1 MIVPNLS
8 RQPGQESQKDELIA
22 SFAEITRVL
31 AEIPRLVKEAEQPEL
46 VMAALVFV
54 VVFVGLSLTVI
65 GFWLFYRDR
74 RGPPASPTQ
83 NGVSANEMTLS
94 VSLEATL
101 VEHGSEHPQRHHQ
114 TSKSC
119 INSRVICS
127 RASSRANSRTSSR
140 ASRRSEFKFSQRDD
154 ASRKHNPPA
163 FFKAI

>member
-101 VEHGSEHPQRHHQ
+101 VEHGSEHPQRHQQLQQKLYQQQSHMQ
-114 TSKSC
+114 QSQQQGQQQNQQQSQPPQ
-119 INSRVICS
+119 RVQIF
-127 RASSRANSRTSSR
+127 TT
-140 ASRRSEFKFSQRDD
+140 
-154 ASRKHNPPA
+154 
-163 FFKAI
+163 